1 MTRKNISDAVGGI
14 DSRHIEE
21 TASYQAKKQNNIWLK
36 FGAIA
41 ACLCLIVAGAVSM
54 GLFGKS
60 TETATLGD
68 GTTISFTKA
77 DTVASALSLNLQA
90 RALTKDEIQTIFG
103 DLPISGDA
111 LFALD
116 DAAFV
121 GFDGHYSDMKFVV
134 SLSGNNLMDTT
145 VIGKENVSMVRDTP
159 IKAGYFVTNAN
170 SKGVK
175 TVIYYSYITF
185 DNYSVYI
192 EKAGGESE
200 REAVRSELIVALD
213 KLLESSFDFSPV
225 NK

>member
-14 DSRHIEE
+14 GSRHIEE
-21 TASYQAKKQNNIWLK
+21 TASYQAKKQKSIWLK

-41 ACLCLIVAGAVSM
+41 ACLCLIVVGVFSM

-90 RALTKDEIQTIFG
+90 RALTKDEVQTIFG

-111 LFALD
+111 LFTLD
-116 DAAFV
+116 DVAFV

-145 VIGKENVSMVRDTP
+145 VIGKGNVEIRQLKLATSLLMQTA
-159 IKAGYFVTNAN
+159 K
-170 SKGVK
+170 
-175 TVIYYSYITF
+175 
-185 DNYSVYI
+185 
-192 EKAGGESE
+192 
-200 REAVRSELIVALD
+200 ELRL
-213 KLLESSFDFSPV
+213 
-225 NK
+225 

>member
-14 DSRHIEE
+14 GSRHIEE
-21 TASYQAKKQNNIWLK
+21 TASYQAKKQKSIWLK

-41 ACLCLIVAGAVSM
+41 ACLCLIVVGVFSM

-90 RALTKDEIQTIFG
+90 RALTKDEVQTIFG

-111 LFALD
+111 LFTLD
-116 DAAFV
+116 DVAFV

-134 SLSGNNLMDTT
+134 S
-145 VIGKENVSMVRDTP
+145 MVGDTP
-159 IKAGYFVTNAN
+159 VKAGYFVTNAN
-170 SKGVK
+170 SEGIK
-175 TVIYYSYITF
+175 TVIYYAYITF
-185 DNYSVYI
+185 DNYSIYI
-192 EKAGGESE
+192 ENAGGESE
-200 REAVRSELIVALD
+200 REAVRAELMAALD
-213 KLLESSFDFSPV
+213 KLLENSFDF
-225 NK
+225 K

>member
-14 DSRHIEE
+14 GSRHIEE
-21 TASYQAKKQNNIWLK
+21 TASYQAKKQKSIWLK

-41 ACLCLIVAGAVSM
+41 ACLCLIVVGVFSI

-90 RALTKDEIQTIFG
+90 RALTKDEVQTIFG

-111 LFALD
+111 LFTLD
-116 DAAFV
+116 DVAFV

-145 VIGKENVSMVRDTP
+145 VIGKGNVSMVGDTP
-159 IKAGYFVTNAN
+159 VKAGYFVTNAN
-170 SKGVK
+170 SEGIK
-175 TVIYYSYITF
+175 TVIYYAYITF
-185 DNYSVYI
+185 DNYSIYI
-192 EKAGGESE
+192 ENAGGESE
-200 REAVRSELIVALD
+200 REAVRAELMAALD
-213 KLLESSFDFSPV
+213 KLLENSFDF
-225 NK
+225 K

>member
-14 DSRHIEE
+14 GSRHIEE
-21 TASYQAKKQNNIWLK
+21 TASYQAKKQKSIWLK

-41 ACLCLIVAGAVSM
+41 ACLCLIVVGVFSM

-90 RALTKDEIQTIFG
+90 RALTKDEVQTIFG

-111 LFALD
+111 LFTLD
-116 DAAFV
+116 DVAFV
-121 GFDGHYSDMKFVV
+121 GFYGHYSDMKFVV
-134 SLSGNNLMDTT
+134 SLSGN
-145 VIGKENVSMVRDTP
+145 
-159 IKAGYFVTNAN
+159 
-170 SKGVK
+170 
-175 TVIYYSYITF
+175 YYAYITF
-185 DNYSVYI
+185 DNYSIYI
-192 EKAGGESE
+192 ENAGGESE
-200 REAVRSELIVALD
+200 REAVRAELMAALD
-213 KLLESSFDFSPV
+213 KLLENSFDFSLV

>member
-1 MTRKNISDAVGGI
+1 
-14 DSRHIEE
+14 
-21 TASYQAKKQNNIWLK
+21 
-36 FGAIA
+36 
-41 ACLCLIVAGAVSM
+41 M

-60 TETATLGD
+60 TETAILGD

-103 DLPISGDA
+103 NLPISGDA
-111 LFALD
+111 LFTLD

-121 GFDGHYSDMKFVV
+121 GLDGHYSDMKFVV

-145 VIGKENVSMVRDTP
+145 VIGKENVSMVGDTP
-159 IKAGYFVTNAN
+159 IKSGYFVTNAN

-185 DNYSVYI
+185 DKYSIYI
-192 EKAGGESE
+192 ENAGGESE
-200 REAVRSELIVALD
+200 REAVRAELMAALD
-213 KLLESSFDFSPV
+213 KLLENSFDFSLV

>member
-121 GFDGHYSDMKFVV
+121 GFDGHYNDMKFVV

-192 EKAGGESE
+192 ENAGGESE

>member
-14 DSRHIEE
+14 GSRHIEE
-21 TASYQAKKQNNIWLK
+21 TASYQAKKQKSIWLK

-41 ACLCLIVAGAVSM
+41 ACLCLIVVGVFSM

-90 RALTKDEIQTIFG
+90 RALTKDEVQTIFG

-111 LFALD
+111 LFTLD
-116 DAAFV
+116 DVAFV

-134 SLSGNNLMDTT
+134 SLSGNNLMDL
-145 VIGKENVSMVRDTP
+145 S
-159 IKAGYFVTNAN
+159 
-170 SKGVK
+170 
-175 TVIYYSYITF
+175 
-185 DNYSVYI
+185 
-192 EKAGGESE
+192 
-200 REAVRSELIVALD
+200 LIHI
-213 KLLESSFDFSPV
+213 
-225 NK
+225 

>member
-14 DSRHIEE
+14 DSRRIEE
-21 TASYQAKKQNNIWLK
+21 TASYHAKKQKNIWLK

-41 ACLCLIVAGAVSM
+41 ACLCLIVVGAFSM
-54 GLFGKS
+54 GLFSES

-68 GTTISFTKA
+68 GTTISFTKS

-90 RALTKDEIQTIFG
+90 RALTKDEIQSIFG

-111 LFALD
+111 LFSLD

-121 GFDGHYSDMKFVV
+121 GVDGHYSDMKFVV

-145 VIGKENVSMVRDTP
+145 VIGKENVSMVGDTP

-170 SKGVK
+170 SKGIK

-192 EKAGGESE
+192 ENAGGESE
-200 REAVRSELIVALD
+200 RGAVRAELMVALD
-213 KLLESSFDFSPV
+213 KLLESSFDFSAV

>member
-1 MTRKNISDAVGGI
+1 MTRKNISDAIDGI

-21 TASYQAKKQNNIWLK
+21 TASYHAKKQNNIWLK

-68 GTTISFTKA
+68 GTTIFFTKA

-145 VIGKENVSMVRDTP
+145 VIGKENVSMVGDTP

-192 EKAGGESE
+192 ENAGGESE
-200 REAVRSELIVALD
+200 REAVRAELMAAVD